1 MPFDL
6 VSFMP
11 LIREHMYGTSSHE
24 HAFIISWISV
34 LDAVPDIDLVMY
46 LPDILDGLF
55 AMLQDN
61 KPEIRKMYAIRL

>member
-1 MPFDL
+1 
-6 VSFMP
+6 
-11 LIREHMYGTSSHE
+11 MYGTSSHE